1 MIMIKNIFL
10 ILSCIVFSGIANERP
25 LQEQFFM
32 QSPPAREY
40 PAERLESIAKEIEQP
55 EIQAISQKS
64 RGKAML
70 LSLVLPG
77 LGEKYTGANTRAAV
91 FMSTEVALI
100 LSYIGFK
107 QYSNWRKE
115 DYKTFASSHAG
126 VDLVNKTDSYFVD
139 IGNYQSISEYN
150 AAKLRQRNLQDF
162 YRDEQAY
169 YWEWASE
176 AHRHKFDQLRISA
189 DKANSNALFVLGAIF
204 ANHMISAI
212 DAMWSAQQYN
222 KNQQKSLSVIMF
234 WGQVGQDQ
242 GVNLALIKRF

>member
-1 MIMIKNIFL
+1 MIKHIFL
-10 ILSCIVFSGIANERP
+10 VLFSLFLTVFANDRP
-25 LQEQFFM
+25 LQEQLFM
-32 QSPPAREY
+32 QALPANDY
-40 PAERLESIAKEIEQP
+40 SVALDASTESEIDPP
-55 EIQAISQKS
+55 EIQSVPQKS

-70 LSLVLPG
+70 FSLILPG
-77 LGEKYTGANTRAAV
+77 LGEKYAGAHTRAAF

-107 QYSNWRKE
+107 QYSHWRKE
-115 DYKTFASSHAG
+115 DYKTYAASHAG
-126 VDLVNKTDSYFVD
+126 VDLSNKTDSYFVN
-139 IGNYQSISEYN
+139 IGNYTSISEYN
-150 AAKLRQRNLQDF
+150 AAKLRQRNLQEF

-169 YWEWASE
+169 YWEWQSQ

-222 KNQQKSLSVIMF
+222 KNQQKSLSVNMY
-234 WGQVGQDQ
+234 WGEVGQDQ
-242 GVNLALIKRF
+242 GMNLALIKHF

>member
-1 MIMIKNIFL
+1 MIKHTFLVLFSIFL
-10 ILSCIVFSGIANERP
+10 TAFANDRP
-25 LQEQFFM
+25 LQEQLFM
-32 QSPPAREY
+32 QTLPASDY
-40 PAERLESIAKEIEQP
+40 SVAFDESIEPEIDPP
-55 EIQAISQKS
+55 EIQSVPQKS

-77 LGEKYTGANTRAAV
+77 LGEKYAGAHTRAAV

-107 QYSNWRKE
+107 QYSHWRKE
-115 DYKTFASSHAG
+115 DYKTYAASHAS
-126 VDLVNKTDSYFVD
+126 VDLSNKTDSYFVN

-150 AAKLRQRNLQDF
+150 AAKLRQRNLQEF

-169 YWEWASE
+169 YWEWQSQ

-222 KNQQKSLSVIMF
+222 KNQQKSLSVNMF